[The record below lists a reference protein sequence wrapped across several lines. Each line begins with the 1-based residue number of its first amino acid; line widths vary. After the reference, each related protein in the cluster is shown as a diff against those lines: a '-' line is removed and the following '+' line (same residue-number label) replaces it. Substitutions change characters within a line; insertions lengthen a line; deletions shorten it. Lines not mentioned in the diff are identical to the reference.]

1 MKDAKWISCKTCEWF
16 GENEMLCSECYL
28 KNKKSKLNSIR
39 LYWQNKKINDAIRD
53 ICKEN
58 GWTEFDNKTMS
69 DQLFKRGMI

>member
-1 MKDAKWISCKTCEWF
+1 MKDAKWVTCKTCEWDEKETF
-16 GENEMLCSECYL
+16 CSDCYL
-28 KNKKSKLNSIR
+28 KNKKSKLNSII
-39 LYWQNKKINDAIRD
+39 LYWQNEKINDAIRD

>member
-1 MKDAKWISCKTCEWF
+1 MKNAKWISCKTCEF
-16 GENEMLCSECYL
+16 DYKELFCDQCYMM
-28 KNKKSKLNSIR
+28 NKKSKLNSIR
-39 LYWQNKKINDAIRD
+39 MYWENEKINDAIRD